1 MAPSDSSRRRD
12 GLGCRL
18 VLPVAVAV
26 RSPWGLP
33 CSARSVVRVPSL
45 IPRRS
50 PSLRVSSGFTAG
62 AAFAR
67 SGGARPPQLCYGATC
82 RFTGVTARVLAPP
95 GLRRGPRGS
104 CAAGRATCVDDRSH
118 GEPPSA
124 HAERAALHGAP
135 RPPDMVREIVE
146 KSRPERTWVRT
157 ENCPLFCARQ
167 ACDSHPGRVIRG
179 RNAGSGTT
187 PIGEGPTRIAAAP
200 AHRKLS
206 AFLIAA
212 RSGMLLDHVSS
223 GWPV

>member
-135 RPPDMVREIVE
+135 RAPDIPPRKTVRFFTRLGDRRRRISDVGWCGLGPGSLDGVCAR
-146 KSRPERTWVRT
+146 KSGQFSVRT
-157 ENCPLFCARQ
+157 
-167 ACDSHPGRVIRG
+167 HV
-179 RNAGSGTT
+179 
-187 PIGEGPTRIAAAP
+187 PTEP
-200 AHRKLS
+200 AIS
-206 AFLIAA
+206 
-212 RSGMLLDHVSS
+212 
-223 GWPV
+223 